1 MERGRPR
8 NFDRALALRRAM
20 EVFWERGYEGTSLSD
35 LTEAMGIERPSLY
48 AAFGCKEAL
57 FREAVDLYNEIEGV
71 PAQRVLETALTARQ
85 AIETMLRDYAA
96 TYTQAGKP
104 PGCMIVLAALLG
116 TPQNKD
122 VRDHLARHR
131 RESRL
136 ALKARIVRGMAEG
149 DVPQTA
155 DAERVGAFTPLCSK
169 ACRSRRAMAPPAWTS
184 KRLSTGPWPPGIR
197 WWLAVKP
204 YPGDNEK
211 VKPAA
216 LPF

>member
-1 MERGRPR
+1 MKKDHPPTERGRPR

-20 EVFWERGYEGTSLSD
+20 EVFWARGYEGTSLSD

-57 FREAVDLYNEIEGV
+57 FREAVDLYNEIEGA
-71 PAQRVLETALTARQ
+71 PARRVLETAPTARQ

-104 PGCMIVLAALLG
+104 PGCMIVLSALLG
-116 TPQNKD
+116 TPQNQE

-136 ALKARIVRGMAEG
+136 ALKARIARGMAEG
-149 DVPQTA
+149 DVPATA
-155 DAERVGAFTPLCSK
+155 DAPRIGGFYATLLEGLSIQARDGASRPDLEAIIDGAMAAWESLV
-169 ACRSRRAMAPPAWTS
+169 ACRKT
-184 KRLSTGPWPPGIR
+184 LPGR
-197 WWLAVKP
+197 
-204 YPGDNEK
+204 
-211 VKPAA
+211 
-216 LPF
+216 

>member
-20 EVFWERGYEGTSLSD
+20 EVFWERGYEGTSLAD

-57 FREAVDLYNEIEGV
+57 FREAVDLYNEIEGA
-71 PAQRVLETALTARQ
+71 PARRVLETAPTARQ

-96 TYTQAGKP
+96 TYTQADKP
-104 PGCMIVLAALLG
+104 PGCMIVLSALLG
-116 TPQNKD
+116 TPQNQE

-136 ALKARIVRGMAEG
+136 ALKARVTRGMAEG

-155 DAERVGAFTPLCSK
+155 DAERIGGFYATLLEGLSIQARDGAARLDLEAIIDGAMAAWDALV
-169 ACRSRRAMAPPAWTS
+169 ACRKT
-184 KRLSTGPWPPGIR
+184 LPGR
-197 WWLAVKP
+197 
-204 YPGDNEK
+204 
-211 VKPAA
+211 
-216 LPF
+216 

>member
-8 NFDRALALRRAM
+8 NFDRASALRRAM

-57 FREAVDLYNEIEGV
+57 FREAVDLYNETEGI
-71 PAQRVLETALTARQ
+71 PAQRVLETAPTARQ
-85 AIETMLRDYAA
+85 AIEAMLRDYAT

-104 PGCMIVLAALLG
+104 PGCMIVLSALLG
-116 TPQNKD
+116 TPQNKE

-131 RESRL
+131 RQSRI
-136 ALKARIVRGMAEG
+136 ALKARIARGMVEG

-155 DAERVGAFTPLCSK
+155 DPERIGGFYATLLEGLSIQARDGA
-169 ACRSRRAMAPPAWTS
+169 SRHDLEAIIDGAMAAWASLLACGKTLP
-184 KRLSTGPWPPGIR
+184 KR
-197 WWLAVKP
+197 
-204 YPGDNEK
+204 
-211 VKPAA
+211 
-216 LPF
+216 

>member
-1 MERGRPR
+1 MKKDRPPVERGRPR

-71 PAQRVLETALTARQ
+71 PAQRVLETAPTARQ

-104 PGCMIVLAALLG
+104 PGCMIVLSALLG

-131 RESRL
+131 RESRV
-136 ALKARIVRGMAEG
+136 ALKARIARGMVEG

-155 DAERVGAFTPLCSK
+155 DAERIGGFYATLLEGLSIQARDGASRLDLEAIIDGAMAAWEPLV
-169 ACRSRRAMAPPAWTS
+169 ACRKT
-184 KRLSTGPWPPGIR
+184 
-197 WWLAVKP
+197 
-204 YPGDNEK
+204 
-211 VKPAA
+211 
-216 LPF
+216 LPER

>member
-1 MERGRPR
+1 MKKDRTPAERGRPR
-8 NFDRALALRRAM
+8 NFDRASALRRAM

-71 PAQRVLETALTARQ
+71 PARRVLETAPTARQ

-104 PGCMIVLAALLG
+104 PGCMIVLSALLG

-131 RESRL
+131 RESRQ
-136 ALKARIVRGMAEG
+136 ALKARIARGMAEG
-149 DVPQTA
+149 DVPATA
-155 DAERVGAFTPLCSK
+155 DTERVGGFYATLLEGLSIQARDGASRRDLETIIDGAMAAWESLV
-169 ACRSRRAMAPPAWTS
+169 ACR
-184 KRLSTGPWPPGIR
+184 
-197 WWLAVKP
+197 KP
-204 YPGDNEK
+204 
-211 VKPAA
+211 
-216 LPF
+216 LPER

>member
-8 NFDRALALRRAM
+8 NFDRTLALRRAM

-71 PAQRVLETALTARQ
+71 PAQRVLETAPTARQ

-104 PGCMIVLAALLG
+104 PGCMIVLSALLG

-149 DVPQTA
+149 DVPQTG
-155 DAERVGAFTPLCSK
+155 DAERIGGFYATLLEGLSIQARDGA
-169 ACRSRRAMAPPAWTS
+169 SRLDLEAIIDAAMAAWDPLVACGKT
-184 KRLSTGPWPPGIR
+184 LPGR
-197 WWLAVKP
+197 
-204 YPGDNEK
+204 
-211 VKPAA
+211 
-216 LPF
+216 